1 MSFHFHLEQAEFEM
15 SVSHPSGDAKWVV
28 GYLAE
33 YRIREVWTRDM
44 NLEFIDNIFKP
55 KYHML
60 SGI

>member
-1 MSFHFHLEQAEFEM
+1 M
-15 SVSHPSGDAKWVV
+15 SVSHPSGDAKWIV

-55 KYHML
+55 KYHMI